1 MFYDLVAHCEWPA
14 AFLAEREAAL
24 WLWTALQRMFPNPL
38 AAALMPNHLHLL
50 TPLEDPIA
58 AHARFRR
65 LLASFARSFDL
76 PKSGSRCPRPG
87 CWQHRTRFSARSATS
102 ASTRAD
108 PFAWGAR
115 SSNWPRIRSATSGPH
130 TETRWGRSST
140 RG

>member
-76 PKSGSRCPRPG
+76 PTLWQPVPAPRLL
-87 CWQHRTRFSARSATS
+87 ATPDKVLRQVRYIGLN
-102 ASTRAD
+102 ACR
-108 PFAWGAR
+108 PVR
-115 SSNWPRIRSATSGPH
+115 V
-130 TETRWGRSST
+130 GRSEFQ
-140 RG
+140 